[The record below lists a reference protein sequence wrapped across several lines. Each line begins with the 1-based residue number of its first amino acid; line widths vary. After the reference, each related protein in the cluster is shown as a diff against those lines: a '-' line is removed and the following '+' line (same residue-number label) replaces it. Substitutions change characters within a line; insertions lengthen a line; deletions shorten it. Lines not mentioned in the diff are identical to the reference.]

1 MKSSDLTDAEIDDC
15 SQAAYAAR
23 GHSGTLSASN
33 LNGWRACCRAVVE
46 GGNEW
51 DHAIRERD
59 AARAKAAAILAA
71 RAPKR
76 ETEVPRQYLGQVV
89 SEGGSASGSGGEFVV
104 LSLNNFTVPVWPR
117 QVPITISVGTP
128 QPSALDR
135 LLTADVLRYQPI
147 AVQRRIIDTMQAG
160 REVPSALLWRM
171 DLSREP
177 GAAALRAEVIAGRM
191 RARGWKAARE

>member
-1 MKSSDLTDAEIDDC
+1 MKSSDFSDAEIREIATAGCAADGC
-15 SQAAYAAR
+15 SDGTSDSDAWATRLVIDGSAGFHAGFSAAVR
-23 GHSGTLSASN
+23 S
-33 LNGWRACCRAVVE
+33 R
-46 GGNEW
+46 
-51 DHAIRERD
+51 
-59 AARAKAAAILAA
+59 AAAILAA

-76 ETEVPRQYLGQVV
+76 ETEIPSQYLGQVV
-89 SEGGSASGSGGEFVV
+89 SEGVGGGGLVFV
-104 LSLNNFTVPVWPR
+104 SLNNYTEPVWPKH
-117 QVPITISVGTP
+117 VPITISVVPP

-135 LLTADVLRYQPI
+135 LLCADVMRHQPI
-147 AVQRRIIDTMQAG
+147 AVQRAILDVRQAG